1 MARPGPLYS
10 LTLRGQPQCHEPET
24 AEGGIISAT
33 GRRVWT
39 DRDIQALLTE
49 TEKLLDS
56 WKHPDPYT
64 PPTAPGGKSWE
75 CRSAVCCQL
84 LRMTQQVRNSSA
96 TCHRLSWTPPRM
108 LSTDIDDE
116 ELDGIDGANL
126 VHSGLEWIHGRISQQ
141 LKHSLPRASEPG
153 SFIAK
158 MSHNIG
164 ALRWA

>member
-1 MARPGPLYS
+1 MLPVAKDDPTGSKFERNLPSPILDRECLIVLAILPNILTMAL
-10 LTLRGQPQCHEPET
+10 Q
-24 AEGGIISAT
+24 
-33 GRRVWT
+33 
-39 DRDIQALLTE
+39 
-49 TEKLLDS
+49 
-56 WKHPDPYT
+56 
-64 PPTAPGGKSWE
+64 
-75 CRSAVCCQL
+75 
-84 LRMTQQVRNSSA
+84 
-96 TCHRLSWTPPRM
+96 PPRM